1 MRLPARRHGRR
12 ITGEVAV
19 AGLLAVACAAA
30 TPPPPPGI
38 PRPATPVANPTERLR
53 LDGFSVAPPPGTD
66 WYLSS
71 EARGPRDMVLYKRVG
86 GTPPSHTLYV
96 RAVAAELRTPVTDA
110 NGLRAVVMRD
120 LERERREYSRTMLMR
135 SRVVVDTSLGRE
147 CVRSETMY
155 EERDNPELRGVLV
168 LAQSSL
174 ICLHPSAPKRV
185 IILVL
190 SERFAQGDSSRV
202 DAALRQ
208 EVETFFRSVEFTP
221 LP

>member
-1 MRLPARRHGRR
+1 MRLPTRRHGRR
-12 ITGEVAV
+12 IKGAVAV

-30 TPPPPPGI
+30 TPPPPGI
-38 PRPATPVANPTERLR
+38 PRPATPVTNPTERVR
-53 LDGFSVAPPPGTD
+53 LDGFSIAPPPGTD

-71 EARGPRDMVLYKRVG
+71 EARGPRDVVFYKRVG
-86 GTPPSHTLYV
+86 GAPLAHTLYV

-110 NGLRAVVMRD
+110 NGLRGVVVRD
-120 LERERREYSRTMLMR
+120 LERERREYSGTMLTR

-168 LAQSSL
+168 LAQYSL